1 MKLNIIVATGSRS
14 EYGILK
20 NLIRDLSENHNC
32 DLLVMGSHLAAEF
45 GTTINEIHL
54 DKIKVKHKVDS
65 FVGSK
70 KEIQIIQSMAK
81 IMLEVS
87 SILDKNTYDM
97 IVVLGDRY
105 EIFSVS
111 SVALIQNLPIIH
123 IHGGEVT
130 IGAID
135 EQMRHAITK
144 MSYLHFTSHE
154 DYRRRIIQLG
164 EFPNRVFNVGSLAVE
179 QLKSISVVSKR
190 EIFRIT
196 SIPLSPDKPYVI
208 MTFHSVTHE
217 GNTHINQVIEI
228 FNALETYSN
237 LNIIITKSNADL
249 GGQELNDFY
258 VNYVIKNNNAYL
270 VDSLGTEKY
279 WTLSKWAEFVIGN
292 SSSAII
298 ELASLKVPVI
308 NVGDRQ
314 RGRIRPNNVID
325 CHPKRDE
332 IIDSIEKVASPLFK
346 KSLKTLENPY
356 EGNDTSKKII
366 QIIEEAFREREI
378 SLKKD
383 FFDIRGFNE

>member
-20 NLIRDLSENHNC
+20 KLIRDLSENHNC
-32 DLLVMGSHLAAEF
+32 DLLVMGSHLVAEF

-70 KEIQIIQSMAK
+70 TEIQIVQSMAK

-144 MSYLHFTSHE
+144 MSYLHFASHE

-179 QLKSISVVSKR
+179 QLKSISVVSKK

-217 GNTHINQVIEI
+217 DNTHINQVIEI
-228 FNALETYSN
+228 LKALETYSN

-270 VDSLGTEKY
+270 VDSFGTEKY

-325 CHPKRDE
+325 CHPTRDE

-346 KSLKTLENPY
+346 KRLKALKNPY
-356 EGNDTSKKII
+356 EGNGTSKKII

-383 FFDIRGFNE
+383 FFDIRGSNE